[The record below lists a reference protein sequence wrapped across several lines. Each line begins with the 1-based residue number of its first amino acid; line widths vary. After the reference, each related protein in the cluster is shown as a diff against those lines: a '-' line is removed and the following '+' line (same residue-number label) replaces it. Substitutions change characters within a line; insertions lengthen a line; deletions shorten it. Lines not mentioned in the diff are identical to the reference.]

1 MATTE
6 MLNESDLTPERRRE
20 LLAMTARAV
29 THMRRLVSDLLDAV
43 RIQAGHLTL
52 DLEEIAIGAI
62 VDQAEEMN
70 RPMAAERG
78 IELVVRA
85 LERDRTVR
93 VDRARIQQVLGNLL
107 GNALKFTDR
116 GGRVTLEAAVVGNTA
131 LLRVRDTGSGIPVD
145 RLPHVFDQFWQG
157 SSADSRGVGLG
168 LAIVKAIV
176 EAHGG
181 SIAVESA
188 VGQGS
193 TFTLKLPLH
202 NEARARESTSSR
214 ADQRI
219 PSLAE

>member
-6 MLNESDLTPERRRE
+6 MLNESDLTSERRRE

-52 DLEEIAIGAI
+52 DVEELTIGAI
-62 VDQAEEMN
+62 IDQAEEMN
-70 RPMAAERG
+70 RPMARERG
-78 IELVVRA
+78 IEFAVRA

-93 VDRARIQQVLGNLL
+93 VDRGRIQQVLGNLL
-107 GNALKFTDR
+107 GNAFKFTER
-116 GGRVTLEAAVVGNTA
+116 GGRVTLEAAVVGNMA
-131 LLRVRDTGSGIPVD
+131 LFRVRDTGSGIPAD
-145 RLPHVFDQFWQG
+145 RLPHLFDQFWQG
-157 SSADSRGVGLG
+157 KDSDSRGVGLG

-181 SIAVESA
+181 TIAVESA
-188 VGQGS
+188 EGEGS

-202 NEARARESTSSR
+202 NETWVRESTSDR
-214 ADQRI
+214 ADRRI